1 MNIICIRCGEP
12 LGLVVD
18 EDTGKIMAHCNR
30 CSKVY
35 KINTLKITPDEL
47 EDLKEW
53 QTPIKEERLFY
64 LVCRAG
70 QLPSISP

>member
-18 EDTGKIMAHCNR
+18 EDTGKIMAYCHRCN
-30 CSKVY
+30 KVY
-35 KINTLKITPDEL
+35 EIKTLEITPEEL
-47 EDLKEW
+47 EELKEW

-64 LVCRAG
+64 LVCRVG